1 MAAPVSPSDGDYIT
15 RGFWKTEVTNRWSDL
30 YASWTYFTPTWTAST
45 TQPSLGNGTFVG
57 AYLQVGQ
64 AVFFRMRLQFGSST
78 TPGTGSWSFSLP
90 TGLAPAFIQVAQ
102 GFVASAD
109 GVTRWPMSGYLTTAN
124 GVERMGVSNNIVG
137 GAVPLTWGAG
147 DQIVLTGCYET

>member
-15 RGFWKTEVTNRWSDL
+15 RSFWKTEVTERWSAY
-30 YASWTYFTPTWTAST
+30 YASWTYYTPTWTSSS
-45 TQPSLGNGTFVG
+45 TQPTLGNGTLVG

-64 AVFFRMRLQFGSST
+64 AVFFRLRLQFGSSSS
-78 TPGTGSWSFSLP
+78 PGTGSYSFSLP

-102 GFVASAD
+102 GFIASAD

-147 DQIVLTGCYET
+147 DQVVLTGQYET